1 MMIKSAR
8 FSIVC
13 GFHAGLVADVLLVYF
28 GLWRADPTY
37 AVRAQIASTL
47 ASIVLGPYPA
57 VTGLHF
63 DETFF
68 LFKLITGGVV
78 GAVTGGVLFAG
89 CRAAAQ
95 VVRSLPQR

>member
-1 MMIKSAR
+1 MTIRSAR
-8 FSIVC
+8 FWMVC
-13 GFHAGLVADVLLVYF
+13 GFHAGLVADVLLVYL

-37 AVRAQIASTL
+37 VPRARIASTL
-47 ASIVLGPYPA
+47 ATFVLGPYPA

-68 LFKLITGGVV
+68 LFKLITGGVL

-89 CRAAAQ
+89 CRIAARR
-95 VVRSLPQR
+95 VWGRR